1 MIYQNDQY
9 YLQVSVKQNSE
20 PVTDEMCEEMIIKIG
35 NVTKRKSTG
44 ELVFSPFLNCWLFP
58 FNYSQSSDT
67 RQGNRMSA
75 QCWFSVSNGNYYD
88 SNVVNLKLNTSII
101 NKSDLGDLNGN

>member
-9 YLQVSVKQNSE
+9 YLQVSIKQNDA

-44 ELVFSPFLNCWLFP
+44 ELIFSTNGSVWLFP
-58 FNYSQSSDT
+58 LTYEQSSDT
-67 RQGNRMSA
+67 KQGSKLQA

-101 NKSDLGDLNGN
+101 NKSDLGVLDGN